1 MPLTPEKGHILRKP
15 KHQAGSLATK
25 RSFSCKAVVLAALLC
40 LLITFLLPLGLLL
53 TGRIASPEGGADAE
67 AAPLPSNLFP
77 FASRTQEPVLSGP
90 PEPGTRDGAVSITV
104 LLNGKTRTMSLGEYL
119 WGVVAAEM
127 PASFD
132 EEALRAQAV
141 AARTYTLYR
150 MADPS
155 PNHPDAHICG
165 DPGCCQAW
173 MDYKERMADWGAD
186 ASVYEEK
193 VTKAVRSTDGMS
205 LYYGGSPILAAFH
218 AASAGST
225 KSAAEVWG
233 EDYPYLQEVA
243 SPEDDALVPNYYSTL
258 TLSAKKFAKVLK
270 KAHPKADLSNPDCS
284 KWFGKV
290 KKDPA
295 GLPVSIKIGGVKVPT
310 VELRSLF
317 ELRSASMA
325 IEGKDGQVTF
335 YVTGYG
341 HGVGM
346 SQYGANALAKE
357 GKTAEEILAWYYP
370 GAELITASGRE
381 SGG

>member
-1 MPLTPEKGHILRKP
+1 MRKP
-15 KHQAGSLATK
+15 KRQTGGPATRK
-25 RSFSCKAVVLAALLC
+25 RFSCKSTVLSALLC
-40 LLITFLLPLGLLL
+40 LLLTFLLPLGLLL
-53 TGRIASPEGGADAE
+53 SGRIRARSGGSD
-67 AAPLPSNLFP
+67 AAPLPSALFP
-77 FASRTQEPVLSGP
+77 FAAPAQEEPLSGP
-90 PEPGTRDGAVSITV
+90 PEPGTRDAAVTLTV
-104 LLNGKTRTMSLGEYL
+104 HINGKDREMNLGEYL

-132 EEALRAQAV
+132 QEALRAQAV

-155 PNHPDAHICG
+155 PQHPDAHICG

-173 MDYKERMADWGAD
+173 MDYQERMDDWGAD
-186 ASVYEEK
+186 AAVYEEK

-205 LYYGGSPILAAFH
+205 LCYDGSPILAAFH

-225 KSAAEVWG
+225 KSAKEVWG

-243 SPEDDALVPNYYSTL
+243 SPEESESVPNYYSTL
-258 TLSAKKFAKVLK
+258 TLSAKKFAKKLK
-270 KAHPKADLSNPDCS
+270 KAHPKADLSDPDCA

-295 GLPVSIKIGGVKVPT
+295 GLPVSIVIGGEKVKT

-317 ELRSASMA
+317 ELRSSSLA
-325 IEGKDGQVTF
+325 IEGKDGKVTF

-370 GAELITASGRE
+370 GAELVTASENAE
-381 SGG
+381 SSGKQ